1 MEYQFTDDKPI
12 YVQLMDCFKVQI
24 VSGELQEGSR
34 LESVRDLAVKARVNP
49 NTMQKA
55 LSELERIGL
64 VRTERTAGRFITDDK
79 ERIKKMKQDIAE
91 EEIFLFLNK
100 MKSLGFEKSDVV
112 KLLDKKLKTNYE
124 KTVENKV

>member
-34 LESVRDLAVKARVNP
+34 LESVAVKARVNP

-112 KLLDKKLKTNYE
+112 KLLDKKLKTNHE
-124 KTVENKV
+124 KNCGE